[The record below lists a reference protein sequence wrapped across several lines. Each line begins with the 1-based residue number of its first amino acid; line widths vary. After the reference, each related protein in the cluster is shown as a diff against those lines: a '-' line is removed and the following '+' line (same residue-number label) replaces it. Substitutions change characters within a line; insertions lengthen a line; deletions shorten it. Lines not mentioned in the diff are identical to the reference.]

1 MILLDFSKAFDS
13 VSHRRLLSKLEFYG
27 IRGRPAAWIKAFLTN
42 RTQVVSVNGSHSN
55 PQPVTSGVPQ
65 GSVLGPV
72 LFLFYIN
79 DITDNINSQIRLFA
93 DDSVIYREI
102 NDHQDHLILQ
112 RDLDNL
118 SVWADLWQL
127 NFNITKCYHLGITN
141 KTVPLSY
148 NYLLNNCAISGTTS
162 TKYLG
167 NYICSKANGTL
178 DLLRRVLCDCNRDVK
193 SSK

>member
-13 VSHRRLLSKLEFYG
+13 VPHLRLLSKLEFYG
-27 IRGRPAAWIKAFLTN
+27 IQGRPAAWVKASLTN

-55 PQPVTSGVPQ
+55 PQPVTSGNPH
-65 GSVLGPV
+65 GPVLGPV
-72 LFLFYIN
+72 LFLLYIN
-79 DITDNINSQIRLFA
+79 ITDNINSQIRLFA

-102 NDHQDHLILQ
+102 NDHQDHLIIQ

-141 KTVPLSY
+141 KTVPLIIIY
-148 NYLLNNCAISGTTS
+148 
-162 TKYLG
+162 
-167 NYICSKANGTL
+167 
-178 DLLRRVLCDCNRDVK
+178 
-193 SSK
+193 